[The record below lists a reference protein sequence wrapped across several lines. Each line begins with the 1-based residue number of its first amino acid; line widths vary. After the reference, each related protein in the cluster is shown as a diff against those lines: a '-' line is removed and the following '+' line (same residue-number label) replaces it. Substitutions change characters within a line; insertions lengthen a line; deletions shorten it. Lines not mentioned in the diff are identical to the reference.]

1 MLIGWCRNVFLLCLP
16 LKKNR
21 PKQIITNIYIVSFLL
36 LNLFFQTCHLIFIIF
51 SFIGIC
57 VIAYPLIEEIPLAV
71 CYGVFMYLGFSSLS
85 GIQFIEQLKLIF
97 VPSKYHPNR
106 KYIRNVSIMRYTKKK
121 LTISNMN
128 FFEVDSLEF

>member
-1 MLIGWCRNVFLLCLP
+1 M
-16 LKKNR
+16 
-21 PKQIITNIYIVSFLL
+21 
-36 LNLFFQTCHLIFIIF
+36 
-51 SFIGIC
+51 
-57 VIAYPLIEEIPLAV
+57 IAYPLIEEIPLAV

-121 LTISNMN
+121 LRISNMN